1 MGQGAAQPTALPDPP
16 HCPRPSTDQTNSGI
30 TITKYPS
37 PILRPLSP
45 ELQSQLALWRA
56 HRLLKQ
62 EASRAAIT
70 IFLPRPLLSLAFIS
84 TIQPCESVLGP
95 PSPLSLLISCQAL
108 LTIHLP
114 WKIPPS
120 TLLKM
125 DLSIPG
131 LDHCKGSEQGS
142 GPLVCVWSSPEPSSK
157 NDLPFFRNNHIC
169 RLHGG
174 HQIPL
179 PWHPQIATI

>member
-1 MGQGAAQPTALPDPP
+1 MRRRGWWQREETDSEATHGPRGQQQPAALPGPP
-16 HCPRPSTDQTNSGI
+16 HCPRPSTDQTNSDI
-30 TITKYPS
+30 IITKYPS

-45 ELQSQLALWRA
+45 ELQSQLALRRA

-70 IFLPRPLLSLAFIS
+70 IFFPRPLLSLAFIS

-114 WKIPPS
+114 RKIPPS
-120 TLLKM
+120 TLPKM

-131 LDHCKGSEQGS
+131 LLLLLLLNCFSR
-142 GPLVCVWSSPEPSSK
+142 V
-157 NDLPFFRNNHIC
+157 
-169 RLHGG
+169 RLC
-174 HQIPL
+174 PT
-179 PWHPQIATI
+179 P